1 MKTEYQKPTTFRG
14 KVVFF
19 FWYNMPRLVLL
30 VMGVMIVMLFSTI
43 SDKKSAILAEQEAAT
58 KQERPPVNTVIMEV
72 QPTAISNRL
81 NLPGSIES
89 WNELEMTTKIAGTVE
104 EVMVKEGDTVRE
116 GDVLIQIESAD
127 YRIALERAQAAF
139 NLAKADYQRD
149 KTVYS
154 KGVIPTAELEARQT
168 RMATAKAD
176 LDNAKLMYERTTI
189 KAPINGVV

>member
-154 KGVIPTAELEARQT
+154 KGVIPTAELEAR
-168 RMATAKAD
+168 
-176 LDNAKLMYERTTI
+176 
-189 KAPINGVV
+189 